1 MFDYSPNYAIGIDIG
16 GTNTEFGI
24 VNHRGEILQ
33 KGRIKTNTQPTVEL
47 YIDELYDNLMPVIE
61 EWQRAGNVLGIGV
74 GAPNGNYYTGLIE
87 YAPNLRWDG
96 VIPLAKLL
104 TDKFGLPCALTND
117 ANAAAVGE
125 MTYGAAKGFKDF
137 IMITLGTGM
146 GSGIV
151 CNGQMVYG
159 HDGYAGELGHTI
171 IRHGGRKH
179 WKTDLEG
186 SLESYVSATG
196 IVLTA
201 REMLQNRTEP
211 SLMRQYDINKINS
224 RIVYECALQGDAIAS
239 EVYRFTGQI
248 LGEALANF
256 VMFTSP
262 EAVILF
268 GGVIK
273 AGDLFLKATREH
285 MEKNVLPQ
293 YKNKV
298 KIIFSELNEADAAIL
313 GASTLVWNIN
323 HENVASISKR

>member
-1 MFDYSPNYAIGIDIG
+1 MYESSPNYAIGIDIG

-24 VNHRGEILQ
+24 VNHRGEILK
-33 KGRIKTNTQPTVEL
+33 KGKIKTNTYPTIEPYL
-47 YIDELYDNLMPVIE
+47 EELYDNLMPLINA
-61 EWQRAGNVLGIGV
+61 WQKTGNIAGIGV

-87 YAPNLRWDG
+87 YAPNLRWNG
-96 VIPLAKLL
+96 TIPLAKLL
-104 TDKFGLPCALTND
+104 TDKFGLPCTLTND

-186 SLESYVSATG
+186 SLESYCSATG
-196 IVLTA
+196 IMLTA
-201 REMLQNRTEP
+201 KELLLTSNEE
-211 SLMRQYDINKINS
+211 SLLRQCDSDKINS
-224 RIVYECALQGDAIAS
+224 KLVYECALKGDKIAQ
-239 EVYRFTGQI
+239 ETYRFTGQI

-256 VMFTSP
+256 VMFSSP
-262 EAVILF
+262 EAIILF

-273 AGDLFLKATREH
+273 AGDLFLKAAREH
-285 MEKNVLPQ
+285 MEKNLLPL

-298 KIIFSELNEADAAIL
+298 KIILSELNEADAAIL
-313 GASTLVWNIN
+313 GASTLVWNLN
-323 HENVASISKR
+323 HTNKAVIP

>member
-1 MFDYSPNYAIGIDIG
+1 MYRSCPNYAVGIDIG

-24 VNHRGEILQ
+24 VNHRGEILK
-33 KGRIKTNTQPTVEL
+33 KGKIKTNAHPTVEL
-47 YIDELYDNLMPVIE
+47 YLDELYDNLMPIIA
-61 EWQRAGNVLGIGV
+61 EWQKDGNIVGIGV

-96 VIPLAKLL
+96 IIPLAKLL
-104 TDKFGLPCALTND
+104 TDKFKLPCTLTND

-196 IVLTA
+196 IMLTA
-201 REMLQNRTEP
+201 RELLENGEE
-211 SLMRQYDINKINS
+211 SLLRKYDPNKITS
-224 RIVYECALQGDAIAS
+224 KLVYECALAGDKVAC

-256 VMFTSP
+256 VMFSSP

-273 AGDLFLKATREH
+273 AGDLFLKPAREH
-285 MEKNVLPQ
+285 MEKNVLPL

-298 KIIFSELNEADAAIL
+298 KIIFSELDEADAAIL
-313 GASTLVWNIN
+313 GASTLVWNIQ
-323 HENVASISKR
+323 HEKKLVIS